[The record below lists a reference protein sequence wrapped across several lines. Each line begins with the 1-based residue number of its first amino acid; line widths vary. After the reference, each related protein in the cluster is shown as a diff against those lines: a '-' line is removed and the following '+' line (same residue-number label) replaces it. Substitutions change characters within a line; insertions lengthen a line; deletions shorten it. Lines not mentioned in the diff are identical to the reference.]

1 MTKDILDKAKE
12 LERDI
17 ESLRILIKEKES
29 GDGLCVSSSFPY
41 NYGQS
46 VRFQKELC
54 DWMKQKKSVSVT
66 DNINVL
72 VGHVLPFRTVE

>member
-29 GDGLCVSSSFPY
+29 GDGLCVSLTITDS
-41 NYGQS
+41 QS
-46 VRFQKELC
+46 DSR
-54 DWMKQKKSVSVT
+54 KSCVT
-66 DNINVL
+66 
-72 VGHVLPFRTVE
+72 G

>member
-17 ESLRILIKEKES
+17 EGLRILIKEKES

-41 NYGQS
+41 NY
-46 VRFQKELC
+46 
-54 DWMKQKKSVSVT
+54 
-66 DNINVL
+66 
-72 VGHVLPFRTVE
+72 